1 MTAPATM
8 PFSVEAGMN
17 VQPLIKAAQQAHRAL
32 VDIADYAK
40 KNGTLTLTAKLSGT
54 SLAAMKQQVDAA
66 VGGRTL
72 PFHMTLDAA
81 SVKTAV
87 ASLKTSLS
95 AVVGINLSSLNA
107 IQVQI
112 NGQIQRMTAL
122 IAQLRALGNA
132 GAGGSGSR
140 GGNTSALSASNQ
152 ALVASLEAANN
163 AYKQGAIDANTY
175 ATRLAGL
182 QSALRVAAAGATQG
196 TAEFKALDRAVTQT
210 VQGLRNVQTAGIT
223 QLRTELAGARAQF
236 DAAAAAATNLAQRR
250 AAIAAYEGDL
260 NRIRVA
266 LGGMATSGRLTAEQL
281 GVVNRMLAMTAREA
295 NSINGGVNIAGLSGN
310 VKNALTNL
318 MQFNPVLGQTQAI
331 FGSLPVPIM
340 ATVGAIGLLGAAFAS
355 SFRTAAEFQQGMK
368 DISALTQPTAND
380 LTALKEAALFGGTD
394 LGVGPRAMAA
404 SLLELNKAGLSTED
418 VLNGGAEAT
427 LNLAGAAG
435 IAADQA
441 GKLAVAAKTAFGL
454 VAQDMPGIADT
465 FANFANQTFLG
476 AEDLSQA
483 IAAVGPV
490 AKTAGLSLN
499 EFSGYMATLAQG
511 GFKNMSDA
519 GTSLKTMLLSL
530 QAPGETAVD
539 ALSSL
544 GLSVYDAA
552 GNMRPLLVIL
562 DEMREKLKG
571 MTERDRN
578 NALKGI
584 FGTDGIRAATIL
596 MGDYNKSLEEN
607 SRVITNNIAVMG
619 RQGEAA
625 RVAKER
631 METFEGAM
639 KQLNASWEAFKI
651 TVGEKALPIMTD
663 LVRGLKGGV
672 DTLQGFANGTK
683 NLVPY
688 IVPLVTAFLGLRG
701 AVIAAAAPAIWTAI
715 TTAMTK
721 FFATATAWA
730 AANPFG
736 AVAVAIGAL
745 GIAVNK
751 IMQDTATIY
760 DRVDKANQDSF
771 EATMKRVRQLQAEGT
786 ELARVQAKYL
796 LAVQALADAQ
806 QGNITG
812 VNWKGERVYSV
823 DPARVKE
830 AQDRVNALRG
840 EMVLLR
846 TEAGRHNQT
855 KTEVGGP
862 GLAPELVKKREEAI
876 ASLRKSLEER
886 AFKLK
891 LEGMS
896 DLDKAI
902 AQSREEFRKLKEEL
916 AKPFGG
922 NTNNSAYQAAMRQLT
937 TQQLAEEKA
946 IRARFRKDEAEARE
960 KDAAEAAKSARSYA
974 LETQRQ
980 EVAAMVEGRAKRQA
994 ERDLDLKELEA
1005 AIKEEASKYAD
1016 FPRLKAQVLEQGRQR
1031 EVALR
1036 ASWVVEDQKL
1046 AEEAAKEELRVTSE
1060 NAGKVAEAEKA
1071 ARDARIAGIA
1081 DETQRRRAERD
1092 AQLSDLQES
1101 IRKQVAELE
1110 GYPAE
1115 QRRIELSGRELIQ
1128 SLRAQWAA
1136 QDEKEARDRA
1146 LRLVKAWQD
1155 AQDAQVAAEQ
1165 ASRDADSARYE
1176 LDLSRRLA
1184 AVKGN
1189 ALETARIEAQAIQE
1203 RDRRAAQD
1211 AQAQYRNDLRLL
1223 ERTRNEK
1230 LRAES
1235 LSANERREIIRQYN
1249 SDVEALESKYHISN
1263 LKRIQAREAAEIA
1276 AAENIRLARIK
1287 EAVDNPIGNIQ
1298 DELDRLRFAQGMTE
1312 STAEKLD
1319 YEQQVQTSLEQQAA
1333 TYLDALA
1340 RAKEL
1345 GLTDEQR
1352 TQYGRD
1358 LAKTQQGIVV
1368 SQKAQLDYQ
1377 RQTKSEAREIAD
1389 LYGKLSQT
1397 LDSKKDGVVVAQRD
1411 MAEATSELGD
1421 AYRTALPYLERFRG
1435 ANLKPEDFT
1444 KAKDALGGL
1453 ITALD
1458 NQRQKLEAL
1467 RSEYERQQS
1476 GLERIQALLR
1486 GMGTENN
1493 DVELLGV
1500 AQERNL
1506 AAYQAAVRAYE
1517 ELRRK
1522 GGYSA
1527 TELADAGEKVQ
1538 KTYQELASINESIGK
1553 VNAHEY
1559 ELESKRIQDLAK
1571 KDKERYDEWIKRA
1584 KDKNLDTSALEKE
1597 SEARQKAYEQQVKRL
1612 DELSKKAID
1621 DADAVF
1627 RNQTEGIRGLF
1638 VDMAAAAKTA
1648 QSDVD
1653 KLGQEVKIAEK
1664 DVQDSAKKMRTSL
1677 TGAFAG
1683 LPSLAGK
1690 AGQDAGK
1697 QFMQQLQKQLKSVKL
1712 PPPVLPS
1719 TALPG
1724 RAGSVVN
1731 NITVSING
1739 NQMTGSTSPTM
1750 KQLLKALANEAESE
1764 CRRRNS

>member
-17 VQPLIKAAQQAHRAL
+17 VQPLIRAAQQAHRAL

-66 VGGRTL
+66 VGGRNL
-72 PFHMTLDAA
+72 PFHMTLDAT

-281 GVVNRMLAMTAREA
+281 GAVNRMLAMTAREA

-331 FGSLPVPIM
+331 FGNLPVPIM
-340 ATVGAIGLLGAAFAS
+340 ATVGAIGLLGSAFAS

-380 LTALKEAALFGGTD
+380 LVALREAAMFGGTD

-530 QAPGETAVD
+530 QAPSETAAG
-539 ALSSL
+539 ALEEL
-544 GLSVYDAA
+544 KLNVYDAA
-552 GNMRPLLVIL
+552 GNMRPMADVLGDL
-562 DEMREKLKG
+562 REKLKG
-571 MTERDRN
+571 LTEQQRN
-578 NALKGI
+578 QALKDI

-596 MGDYNKSLEEN
+596 YEASSDAIQKNIDSMGK
-607 SRVITNNIAVMG
+607 
-619 RQGEAA
+619 QGEAA

-631 METFEGAM
+631 MDTFQGAM
-639 KQLNASWEAFKI
+639 KQLNASWEAFRV

-672 DTLQGFANGTK
+672 DTLQDFANGTK

-688 IVPLVTAFLGLRG
+688 IAPLVGAFVALRG
-701 AVIAAAAPAIWTAI
+701 AAIAAAAPAIWTAI
-715 TTAMTK
+715 TTAIGT
-721 FFATATAWA
+721 FFTTVNAWVA
-730 AANPFG
+730 SNPFG
-736 AVAVAIGAL
+736 ALALAVSAL
-745 GIAVNK
+745 AATVNK
-751 IMQDTATIY
+751 IMQDTARIY
-760 DRVDKANQDSF
+760 DDIDKSNQASF
-771 EATMKRVRQLQAEGT
+771 DATMRRVKELRDSGT
-786 ELARVQAKYL
+786 ELGRVQAKYL
-796 LAVQALADAQ
+796 LAVQALQQAQ
-806 QGNITG
+806 EGDVTGVDFWGNITRTQDME
-812 VNWKGERVYSV
+812 KIKAAQERVNQL
-823 DPARVKE
+823 K
-830 AQDRVNALRG
+830 G

-846 TEAGRHNQT
+846 TEAGRHSQL

-862 GLAPELVKKREEAI
+862 GLSPDQVKKREEAI

-886 AFKLK
+886 AFNLK

-896 DLDKAI
+896 DVDAEI
-902 AQSREEFRKLKEEL
+902 ARVRNEFKKLKEEL

-922 NTNNSAYQAAMRQLT
+922 NTNNSAYQTAMRQLT

-946 IRARFRKDEAEARE
+946 IRARFRKEEADARA
-960 KDAAEAAKSARSYA
+960 KDAAEAAKSARSFA

-980 EVAAMVEGRAKRQA
+980 EIAAMVEGRAKKQA
-994 ERDLDLKELEA
+994 ERDLDLKELQQ
-1005 AIKEEASKYAD
+1005 AIQEEVDQYKKY
-1016 FPRLKAQVLEQGRQR
+1016 PELKAQVLEQGRQR
-1031 EVALR
+1031 EATLR
-1036 ASWVVEDQKL
+1036 ATWAAEDIKT
-1046 AEEAAKEELRVTSE
+1046 AAE
-1060 NAGKVAEAEKA
+1060 NAQKVADAEKSG
-1071 ARDARIAGIA
+1071 RDALIAGIA
-1081 DETQRRRAERD
+1081 DETERRRQERQ
-1092 AQLSDLQES
+1092 AQLTDLQNS
-1101 IRKQVAELE
+1101 IKKQVAELE

-1115 QRRIELSGRELIQ
+1115 QRRIEQAGRQQIQ
-1128 SLRAQWAA
+1128 GLRAQWAT
-1136 QDEKEARDRA
+1136 QDEREARERT
-1146 LRLVKAWQD
+1146 LRIVKAWQD
-1155 AQDAQVAAEQ
+1155 AQDAQVSAEQ
-1165 ASRDADSARYE
+1165 ASREADAARYE
-1176 LDLSRRLA
+1176 LDLSRRLV
-1184 AVKGN
+1184 AVRGN

-1203 RDRRAAQD
+1203 RDRLAEAS
-1211 AQAQYRNDLRLL
+1211 AQAQYRADLQRL

-1230 LRAES
+1230 LRAEN
-1235 LSANERREIIRQYN
+1235 LSASERREIIRQYN
-1249 SDVEALESKYHISN
+1249 SDVEALESRYHAGN
-1263 LKRIQAREAAEIA
+1263 LKRIQDREAAEVA
-1276 AAENIRLARIK
+1276 AAEKIRQARIQQAAQPA
-1287 EAVDNPIGNIQ
+1287 EDVARD
-1298 DELDRLRFAQGMTE
+1298 LDRLRFAQGLTD
-1312 STAEKLD
+1312 STAQKLAL
-1319 YEQQVQTSLEQQAA
+1319 ETQVQGKLEQQASIYA
-1333 TYLDALA
+1333 GLLS
-1340 RAKEL
+1340 RAGEL
-1345 GLTDEQR
+1345 RLTDDER
-1352 TQYGRD
+1352 KKYAD
-1358 LAKTQQGIVV
+1358 LIEKANQGVLT

-1377 RQTKSEAREIAD
+1377 RQIKGEAKEIVD
-1389 LYGKLSQT
+1389 LYGRLYALTST
-1397 LDSKKDGVVVAQRD
+1397 ETGVAAAQRD
-1411 MAEATSELGD
+1411 MADATKQLGD
-1421 AYRTALPYLERFRG
+1421 AYATALPFLEKFRAG
-1435 ANLKPEDFT
+1435 ALKPDDFSG
-1444 KAKDALGGL
+1444 AKDALGGL
-1453 ITALD
+1453 ITALEA
-1458 NQRQKLEAL
+1458 QRQKLETLRGEYDRQRDAL
-1467 RSEYERQQS
+1467 SSLQGVLRGFGQEFGDEGLLNNAISFNQATYDQAKTALDTLLKGGQYDAAQLAEATGKLQSSYNGLKDSVAALGEARAKEFEKEAKRIKDEADRRAKLIDAQIKAARDAGLDTS
-1476 GLERIQALLR
+1476 GLERQRDAIVSSTERQVAALEGKAEQARQDAQKALADRTKGIQELLR
-1486 GMGTENN
+1486 GVQEGAGKAQKGV
-1493 DVELLGV
+1493 DELG
-1500 AQERNL
+1500 
-1506 AAYQAAVRAYE
+1506 
-1517 ELRRK
+1517 
-1522 GGYSA
+1522 
-1527 TELADAGEKVQ
+1527 
-1538 KTYQELASINESIGK
+1538 
-1553 VNAHEY
+1553 
-1559 ELESKRIQDLAK
+1559 
-1571 KDKERYDEWIKRA
+1571 
-1584 KDKNLDTSALEKE
+1584 
-1597 SEARQKAYEQQVKRL
+1597 QQVKK
-1612 DELSKKAID
+1612 S
-1621 DADAVF
+1621 
-1627 RNQTEGIRGLF
+1627 
-1638 VDMAAAAKTA
+1638 
-1648 QSDVD
+1648 
-1653 KLGQEVKIAEK
+1653 EK
-1664 DVQDSAKKMRTSL
+1664 DVQDSAKKMRASL

-1683 LPSLAGK
+1683 LPALAGK

-1697 QFMQQLQKQLKSVKL
+1697 QFMQQLQKQLKSVKF
-1712 PPPVLPS
+1712 PGV
-1719 TALPG
+1719 TLPG
-1724 RAGSVVN
+1724 S
-1731 NITVSING
+1731 TVSSRPVTQSIVQTINING
-1739 NQMTGSTSPTM
+1739 NTMTGSASPTM
-1750 KQLLKALANEAESE
+1750 KQLLKALANEAEAE
-1764 CRRRNS
+1764 CRRRNA